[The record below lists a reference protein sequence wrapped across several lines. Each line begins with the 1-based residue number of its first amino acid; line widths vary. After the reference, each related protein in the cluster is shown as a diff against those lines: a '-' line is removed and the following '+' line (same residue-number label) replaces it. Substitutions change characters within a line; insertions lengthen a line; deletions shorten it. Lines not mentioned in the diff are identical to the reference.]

1 MDDTTKLAVVAEVVT
16 RIERDFGMALDR
28 IQAGMEDI
36 NQHILAQEKTSAATD
51 FRVGAVEEDVSTL
64 KVTVYDPEKG
74 LIHRVK
80 SAENKIDTVQ
90 LWQQGATTWLT
101 KLVWEAAK
109 PIIGL
114 LGIGVLIGLSLLV
127 AFLYSIWKP

>member
-1 MDDTTKLAVVAEVVT
+1 MDDAKLAVVAEVVT
-16 RIERDFGMALDR
+16 RMEKDFGMALDR
-28 IQAGMEDI
+28 IQDDI
-36 NQHILAQEKTSAATD
+36 GHINEHIVAQEQAAAKTD
-51 FRVGAVEEDVSTL
+51 YRVSAVEKDVTAL
-64 KVTVYDPEKG
+64 NVTVFDPEKG

-127 AFLYSIWKP
+127 AFLYSIWKLP